1 METYLQSSAHKFSEK
16 YPKFWEVLSSYKFD
30 ENEFE
35 YLSKIVIEN
44 IANFGKEGLKTISY
58 VFKLY
63 MELSVNNELDLLMRF
78 HKTIQKECEK
88 SFVKA
93 DMLHNSIVKIIDPMF
108 TYNDIEYNHPN
119 CLYKRIKCPYEKY
132 YKNEY
137 ADLTEEYPFMYYFI
151 DLKNSVQRG
160 HYYVMSYV
168 YYLTLRMQK
177 IKSEIIKYEL
187 SRNGKPSGTIIDI
200 LIDENYMYYMNLN
213 NEFIKYN
220 KLMNSFN
227 YYGSNIGLNNETK
240 QNLFCP
246 NNNDLMN
253 MYFIPQNLES
263 YY

>member
-1 METYLQSSAHKFSEK
+1 MESYLQSSAHKFSEK
-16 YPKFWEVLSSYKFD
+16 FPKFWEILSSYKFD

-63 MELSVNNELDLLMRF
+63 METSITNELELLMRF

-93 DMLHNSIVKIIDPMF
+93 DMLHNSIVKIIDSMF
-108 TYNDIEYNHPN
+108 TYNDFEYNYPN
-119 CLYKRIKCPYEKY
+119 CLYKKIKCPYQKY
-132 YKNEY
+132 YKNKY
-137 ADLTEEYPFMYYFI
+137 ADLTEQYPFMYYFI

-160 HYYVMSYV
+160 HYYVMCYV
-168 YYLTLRMQK
+168 YCLTLRMQK

-200 LIDENYMYYMNLN
+200 LINENYMYYMNLN

-227 YYGSNIGLNNETK
+227 YYGSNIGLNNET
-240 QNLFCP
+240 NVDLFCP

-263 YY
+263 

>member
-1 METYLQSSAHKFSEK
+1 MEYYLQSSSHKFSEK
-16 YPKFWEVLSSYKFD
+16 YPKFWEILSSYRFD
-30 ENEFE
+30 EAEFN

-44 IANFGKEGLKTISY
+44 IANFGKGGLKTISY

-63 MELSVNNELDLLMRF
+63 METSITNELETLMNF
-78 HKTIQKECEK
+78 HKKIQKECEK
-88 SFVKA
+88 SFMRA

-108 TYNDIEYNHPN
+108 TYNDFEYNHPN
-119 CLYKRIKCPYEKY
+119 CLYKKIKCPYQKY
-132 YKNEY
+132 YKNKY
-137 ADLTEEYPFMYYFI
+137 ADLTEQYPFMYYFT

-160 HYYVMSYV
+160 HYYVMCYV
-168 YYLTLRMQK
+168 YCLTLRMQK

-187 SRNGKPSGTIIDI
+187 SRNGKSSGTIIDI
-200 LIDENYMYYMNLN
+200 LINENYMYYMNLN

-227 YYGSNIGLNNETK
+227 YYGSNIGLNNET
-240 QNLFCP
+240 NVDLFCP

-263 YY
+263 

>member
-1 METYLQSSAHKFSEK
+1 MEYYLQSSSHKFSEK
-16 YPKFWEVLSSYKFD
+16 YPKFWEILSSYRFD
-30 ENEFE
+30 EAEFN

-44 IANFGKEGLKTISY
+44 IANFGKGGLKTISY

-63 MELSVNNELDLLMRF
+63 METSITNELETLMNF
-78 HKTIQKECEK
+78 HKKIQKECEK
-88 SFVKA
+88 SFMRA

-108 TYNDIEYNHPN
+108 TYNDFEYNYPN
-119 CLYKRIKCPYEKY
+119 CLYKKIKCPYQKY
-132 YKNEY
+132 YKNKY
-137 ADLTEEYPFMYYFI
+137 ADLTEQYPFMYYFT

-160 HYYVMSYV
+160 HYYVMCYV
-168 YYLTLRMQK
+168 YCLTLRMQK

-187 SRNGKPSGTIIDI
+187 SRNGKSSGTIIDI
-200 LIDENYMYYMNLN
+200 LINENYMYYMNLN

-227 YYGSNIGLNNETK
+227 YYGSNIGLNNET
-240 QNLFCP
+240 NVDLFCP

-263 YY
+263 